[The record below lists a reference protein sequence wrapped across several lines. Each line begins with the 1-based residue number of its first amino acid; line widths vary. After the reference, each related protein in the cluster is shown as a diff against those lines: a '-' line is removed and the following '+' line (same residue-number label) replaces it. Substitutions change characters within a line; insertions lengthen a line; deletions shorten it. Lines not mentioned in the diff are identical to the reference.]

1 MTAQDTRAAATVTVD
16 LVDWADPDATRLRNA
31 QQDELRD
38 RYGDDDI
45 GHTMTGESIVAMLL
59 VRVDG
64 APAAC
69 GALRDMGG
77 EHAAGTA
84 ELKRLY
90 VVPEHRGRGLSQI
103 VVRDLEKR
111 ACALGFDRLVLET
124 GVLQPEAI
132 GLYLRAG
139 YEFIENFGEYAAEID
154 SRCLAKD
161 LGATTSRTP
170 TPRTPPRARP
180 VVTLRAVEW
189 DDPVAT
195 RLRREMYDRE
205 NLPRYPHLEDDLAH
219 HGGYDVDDVAQGV
232 GALLNLVAEIDGV
245 PVGCASLRAARPG
258 SPEGSAEVK
267 KLYVQ
272 DTARGA
278 GVARALL
285 AALEDDARARG
296 LTRIILQTGTRQPE
310 AISLYLATGYR
321 VIEPFPPHRGSL
333 VSLCFAKDL
342 A

>member
-1 MTAQDTRAAATVTVD
+1 MTAQDTRVGAVTVD
-16 LVDWADPDATRLRNA
+16 LVDWEDADATRLRNA
-31 QQDELRD
+31 QQAELRD
-38 RYGDDDI
+38 RYGEDDI
-45 GHTMTGESIVAMLL
+45 GHLMTGESIVAMLL

-64 APAAC
+64 VPAAC
-69 GALRDMGG
+69 GALRDMGDDG
-77 EHAAGTA
+77 SAGVA
-84 ELKRLY
+84 EIKRLY
-90 VVPEHRGRGLSQI
+90 VVPGYRGRGLSRI
-103 VVRDLEKR
+103 VMRDLENR

-170 TPRTPPRARP
+170 TPRTPPRARSA
-180 VVTLRAVEW
+180 VTLRAVEW
-189 DDPVAT
+189 DDPVAAQ
-195 RLRREMYDRE
+195 LRREMFELE
-205 NLPRYPHLEDDLAH
+205 NLPRYPHLEHDLAR
-219 HGGYDVDDVAQGV
+219 HGGYDADDVAQGA
-232 GALLNLVAEIDGV
+232 GALVTLVTEVDGV

-296 LTRIILQTGTRQPE
+296 LTQIILQTGTRQPE
-310 AISLYLATGYR
+310 AISLYLSTGYR
-321 VIEPFPPHRGSL
+321 VIEPFPPHRGSA
-333 VSLCFAKDL
+333 VSLCLAKDL